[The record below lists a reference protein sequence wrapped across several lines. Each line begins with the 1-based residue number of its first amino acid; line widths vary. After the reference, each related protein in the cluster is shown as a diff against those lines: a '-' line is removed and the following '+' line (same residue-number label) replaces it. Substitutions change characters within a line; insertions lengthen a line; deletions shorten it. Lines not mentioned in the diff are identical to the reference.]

1 MCLAIPMRV
10 TRVEGDPS
18 DFTISQVA
26 TVDADG
32 ISREVRLD
40 IVDHW
45 PTVGDYVIVHA
56 GFAIHSLVAE
66 EALKNIALLRE
77 LAATMP
83 EELLSC
89 PPSGDETPR
98 RIP

>member
-10 TRVEGDPS
+10 TSVQGDPD
-18 DFTISQVA
+18 DFTSNQIA
-26 TVDADG
+26 MVDADG

-45 PTVGDYVIVHA
+45 PSVGDYVIIHA
-56 GFAIHSLVAE
+56 GFAIHSLIEE

-77 LAATMP
+77 LAENTP
-83 EELLSC
+83 DELLS
-89 PPSGDETPR
+89 
-98 RIP
+98 